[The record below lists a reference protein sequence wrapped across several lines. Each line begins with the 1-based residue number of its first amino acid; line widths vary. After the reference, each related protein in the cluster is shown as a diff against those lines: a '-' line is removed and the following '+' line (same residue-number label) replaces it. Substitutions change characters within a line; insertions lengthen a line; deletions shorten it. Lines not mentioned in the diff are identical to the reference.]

1 MRDWLKS
8 YKINEKLVWTLPGH
22 TSNLL
27 EVTHAQRKRAGELN
41 LKTAV
46 HKVNIPAPPPS
57 VKYNQWGEAY
67 VDDEGSDS
75 EGSEDEDE
83 VIEDVNGNAAA
94 GTHGYQDDYDSEED
108 EDDDRSDRSGSHVS
122 DDGSEAPP
130 PAVNEVVAPPPIATE
145 EAVAP
150 ASEIA
155 AKEAVPVEPVDAQAD
170 AAMAIDEVPPPTQ
183 PGEATPDLGEAQPA
197 VINPEQTANPVAV
210 VAGLEQPP
218 GQAVPPRNIFP
229 AHITAHAA
237 GVAATIDAPA
247 PPAVAP
253 APGPVE
259 IKLGEGKLS
268 SKGLSC
274 VFCKRTPITGIVP
287 ALALGAATE
296 LLVKVGFCHLLLLA

>member
-75 EGSEDEDE
+75 EGSEEEDE
-83 VIEDVNGNAAA
+83 VMEDVNGNAAA
-94 GTHGYQDDYDSEED
+94 GTHGYHDDYDSEED
-108 EDDDRSDRSGSHVS
+108 EDDDRS
-122 DDGSEAPP
+122 
-130 PAVNEVVAPPPIATE
+130 EVVAPPPVVTE
-145 EAVAP
+145 EAVVP
-150 ASEIA
+150 ATEVA
-155 AKEAVPVEPVDAQAD
+155 ANEVGAVEPVDAQTD

-183 PGEATPDLGEAQPA
+183 PGEAAPDLGEAQPA

-210 VAGLEQPP
+210 VADPEQPP
-218 GQAVPPRNIFP
+218 GQAVPPRNIVP
-229 AHITAHAA
+229 AHTAAHTADI
-237 GVAATIDAPA
+237 AATIDAPA

-296 LLVKVGFCHLLLLA
+296 LLVKVGFCHLPLLA

>member
-1 MRDWLKS
+1 MSDWLKS

-41 LKTAV
+41 LNTAV

-83 VIEDVNGNAAA
+83 VMEDVNGNVAA
-94 GTHGYQDDYDSEED
+94 GPHGYQDDYDSEED

-122 DDGSEAPP
+122 DDGSQAPL
-130 PAVNEVVAPPPIATE
+130 PASNEVVAPAPVAIE
-145 EAVAP
+145 EAVVP
-150 ASEIA
+150 AAEVASD
-155 AKEAVPVEPVDAQAD
+155 EAVPVEQVDAQAA
-170 AAMAIDEVPPPTQ
+170 AAMAIDEVPPQIQ
-183 PGEATPDLGEAQPA
+183 PGETAADLGETQPA
-197 VINPEQTANPVAV
+197 AINSEQPANPVAV
-210 VAGLEQPP
+210 VADPEQPP
-218 GQAVPPRNIFP
+218 DQAVPPRNIVP
-229 AHITAHAA
+229 AHIAAHAA
-237 GVAATIDAPA
+237 GVAATVDAPE

-268 SKGLSC
+268 RKGLSC

-296 LLVKVGFCHLLLLA
+296 LLVKVSFCDLPLLT